1 MKIIVYF
8 RDSTSW
14 NSNKSRGRKM
24 KGLQSVVGLS
34 VRMQRVASKLSSSF
48 NSIPKNGIYVTGSSF
63 FPSRIII
70 SCCKEN
76 AQFVRKAPNVKYN
89 HQFQR
94 GFRRS
99 TKSEFDSARS
109 DDPKI
114 RNMSNNFGNSIVKP
128 VVFAA
133 FVGVSSVTACTIW
146 QYELYRAALLKENRS
161 LSQLLRLSSPPFGE
175 KKGELRQQINT
186 WWRNISQGEQIF
198 WPICAL
204 NAMVY
209 LAWRIPAL
217 SPTMVKWFSTNPSS
231 RAIALPM
238 LLSTFSHF
246 SLYHLAANM
255 FVLHSFAPAA
265 ANILGREQFLAMYLT
280 SGVVASLG
288 SHLHKLYIG
297 SIVPSLG
304 ASGAIMGVIGL
315 VCSNMPEIQL
325 GIIFIPGISFSADTA
340 LKCILAIDSFGLL
353 AGWRFLDHAAH
364 LSGCLFGIAFSYFGA
379 APLNAFRDMVTK
391 NWHNYRTRGGGSG
404 GPPPGPLR

>member
-1 MKIIVYF
+1 
-8 RDSTSW
+8 
-14 NSNKSRGRKM
+14 M
-24 KGLQSVVGLS
+24 KGLQSVAGLS
-34 VRMQRVASKLSSSF
+34 VRMQRVATKFSSSL
-48 NSIPKNGIYVTGSSF
+48 NSFPKNGIPVSGSSF
-63 FPSRIII
+63 FPSRIVI
-70 SCCKEN
+70 SCWKEN
-76 AQFVRKAPNVKYN
+76 ARFVSKAPNVKYN

-109 DDPKI
+109 NEPKTQ
-114 RNMSNNFGNSIVKP
+114 NMNFGNSVLKPIV
-128 VVFAA
+128 FTA
-133 FVGVSSVTACTIW
+133 FVGVTSVTACTIW
-146 QYELYRAALLKENRS
+146 QYELYRSALIKDNKS

-175 KKGELRQQINT
+175 KRGELRQQINT

-204 NAMVY
+204 NVMVY

-265 ANILGREQFLAMYLT
+265 AQILGREQFLAMYLT

-325 GIIFIPGISFSADTA
+325 GIIFIPGINFSADTA

-364 LSGCLFGIAFSYFGA
+364 LSGCLFGIAFNYFGA
-379 APLNAFRDMVTK
+379 VPLNAFRDTVTK
-391 NWHNYRTRGGGSG
+391 AWHNFRTRGSGSG
-404 GPPPGPLR
+404 GGPPSSVR